1 MRFFMINNYTISDTC
16 ITVYDSYKVSKKE
29 FDPFFNELRKNDE
42 YRDFAILQ
50 NRTNKSMSDEWAC
63 HNLIYNIDICGLFR
77 SHTKDVDM
85 QYPLTW
91 WEKIVYPM
99 FGWLAKIFI
108 K

>member
-1 MRFFMINNYTISDTC
+1 MEYLVMPTC

-29 FDPFFNELRKNDE
+29 FNPFLNDLREGYIGNIVLYE
-42 YRDFAILQ
+42 RSNWNL
-50 NRTNKSMSDEWAC
+50 TNEWAF
-63 HNLIYNIDICGLFR
+63 HNFLYNIDIFGLFR

-91 WEKIVYPM
+91 YEKIIYPTLG
-99 FGWLAKIFI
+99 FISKLFI